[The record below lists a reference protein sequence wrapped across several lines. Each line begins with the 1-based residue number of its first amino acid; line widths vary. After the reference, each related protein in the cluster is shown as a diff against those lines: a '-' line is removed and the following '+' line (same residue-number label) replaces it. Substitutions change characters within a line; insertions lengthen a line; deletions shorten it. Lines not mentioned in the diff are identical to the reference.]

1 VYSIDRSLATA
12 ARHRKA
18 FWFESLWQFQQSL
31 GAYGQFLNLT
41 HLPISE
47 FIDSSNDLTRVVAS
61 RSYNFKDQ
69 QTEKALQQVCT
80 RHDIELELVDQAPLI
95 LAEQLPIDLAKLKSF
110 TPFRK
115 KIESSVSPRD
125 PLPAPESLAPFS
137 LQNSSELQTMGS
149 PSLKLFPAGEKAALA
164 RLDHYLWRSKKA
176 LTYKET
182 RNGMVEFDDS
192 TKFSPYLAVG
202 SLSPRKIY
210 QELKKFESEIEANE
224 STYWIYF
231 ELLWR
236 VEPCNNV
243 VSVQYMDRLRD
254 TLFDDF
260 QVSFPHVRA
269 NVLDKFSFLCPK
281 FIKKSMKRFF
291 CSVFADPQEPDGS
304 VVDLVN
310 QSQVFV
316 PLLPSNLI
324 DSYSCNPL

>member
-1 VYSIDRSLATA
+1 VKTLYWVRNDLRLHDNLALRRATFGSETLDFVYSIDRSLATA

-236 VEPCNNV
+236 DFFKYYSLKHGEKLFQLAGPKQTQLDWEVGLQLAQVDKGSEQAWREA
-243 VSVQYMDRLRD
+243 VSAGG
-254 TLFDDF
+254 
-260 QVSFPHVRA
+260 P
-269 NVLDKFSFLCPK
+269 
-281 FIKKSMKRFF
+281 
-291 CSVFADPQEPDGS
+291 
-304 VVDLVN
+304 
-310 QSQVFV
+310 
-316 PLLPSNLI
+316 
-324 DSYSCNPL
+324 